1 MPSKKNQQDYCSF
14 YPSEPSTIA
23 HFNVRHPVSGL
34 EDTPFNIQ
42 KKKKENYLAF
52 GFDKYARSFGAV
64 LGVNIVFRS

>member
-1 MPSKKNQQDYCSF
+1 MIFSEVQTISF
-14 YPSEPSTIA
+14 PE
-23 HFNVRHPVSGL
+23 GL